1 VKRDNREDQSQ
12 NENFYKRVLFILRTN
27 RGRVLVPFFLIY
39 LYNLVRVGSAGGW
52 SFEHGFE
59 WPTPGFQ
66 LFPIPMNPIDW
77 AEFGIGFLQVVVP
90 MEIPDIILY
99 VVFVANG
106 IWLIW
111 AVFSMV
117 YFFLP
122 SIIMIRNRIL
132 GFLGRSPL
140 KPKRNGSL
148 VGP

>member
-12 NENFYKRVLFILRTN
+12 YKSFGKHVLLILKTN
-27 RGRVLVPFFLIY
+27 RGRILVPFFLIY

-66 LFPIPMNPIDW
+66 LFPIPINW
-77 AEFGIGFLQVVVP
+77 YEFGFGFPQVVVP
-90 MEIPDIILY
+90 MGIADIILY

-111 AVFSMV
+111 AVLSIA

-122 SIIMIRNRIL
+122 SVFWIRNR
-132 GFLGRSPL
+132 F
-140 KPKRNGSL
+140 SL
-148 VGP
+148 QKSI

>member
-1 VKRDNREDQSQ
+1 MSVKRDNREDQSQ
-12 NENFYKRVLFILRTN
+12 SENVVTRVLFILKTN

-52 SFEHGFE
+52 SFERGFE

-77 AEFGIGFLQVVVP
+77 AEFGIGFPQVVVP
-90 MEIPDIILY
+90 MGIADIILY

-111 AVFSMV
+111 TVLSIA

-122 SIIMIRNRIL
+122 SISWIRNR
-132 GFLGRSPL
+132 FSL
-140 KPKRNGSL
+140 KKSI
-148 VGP
+148 